1 MWEFHH
7 IRAFP
12 RKVQVANLTSFSTA
26 QLLMWNTDSIFSNH
40 CANTTTP
47 SVPLKVKGWQFR
59 KSFAADTLASISCS
73 TSAAVIRAVA
83 AAAAAVA
90 VAVLTAVENYQRP
103 RDHLHESDLKP
114 EVPESVLEP
123 MITIPVCESCMTV
136 AHSELLPLNVPKPLE
151 KLEPPNPTVVQS
163 HGETVYPRSI
173 PQLFVITESICPEH
187 PRSQHKYPECPALAP
202 QEARSL

>member
-1 MWEFHH
+1 
-7 IRAFP
+7 
-12 RKVQVANLTSFSTA
+12 
-26 QLLMWNTDSIFSNH
+26 
-40 CANTTTP
+40 
-47 SVPLKVKGWQFR
+47 
-59 KSFAADTLASISCS
+59 
-73 TSAAVIRAVA
+73 
-83 AAAAAVA
+83 
-90 VAVLTAVENYQRP
+90 NYQRP

-123 MITIPVCESCMTV
+123 LITIPVVMKHVQSMSMSMTLVNRYDDLECKCESCMTV